1 MLPVVKNP
9 TFGDTSCFC
18 CFYFV
23 FAYYRLLQTCS
34 QTLLSQVLS
43 FSFKATFVKATSEFQ
58 MFNSVVNVQL
68 LFYLIYWQPL
78 SEQFISSSRKKVF
91 HLDYRVLLFPA
102 SLPPTVLPHTM
113 CDLCVWLYSD
123 TIFSFKIFIYLALWH
138 VGSQFPAQGWNLW
151 RVLNTGSPGK
161 SPSLCTFKIHPFHGC
176 IAVNVFVL
184 FLWLNMVYEYGK
196 WLPCS
201 PC

>member
-68 LFYLIYWQPL
+68 LFYLIYWQRL
-78 SEQFISSSRKKVF
+78 SEQFICSSLKKKCFTWITGCFSFLLLF
-91 HLDYRVLLFPA
+91 HLQFSHIRCVTFVSVFIQMSYFLCKYLFIQ
-102 SLPPTVLPHTM
+102 LCGM
-113 CDLCVWLYSD
+113 WDLS
-123 TIFSFKIFIYLALWH
+123 
-138 VGSQFPAQGWNLW
+138 SQPRDG
-151 RVLNTGSPGK
+151 TCGK
-161 SPSLCTFKIHPFHGC
+161 S
-176 IAVNVFVL
+176 
-184 FLWLNMVYEYGK
+184 
-196 WLPCS
+196 
-201 PC
+201 